1 MDRMTQSVWDRWTC
15 ALAVVGFSALAALS
29 SAQAAEKDKVSFAL
43 NWVPGP
49 QHTEFVVA
57 KYNGFFE
64 AEGLDVEMHPPAA
77 ATDPIKLV
85 ASGQDQVGISYAGDI
100 IGARAQGV
108 PIVSISAIHRK
119 TTLGLS
125 SRPEDHLTKP
135 KDIEGKIIGLT
146 PMPNNRAMFWDFV
159 AKNGIDKS
167 KIQVVTVQF
176 NGPTIVAAKKADLTD
191 TVSWYELG
199 TFKQIT
205 GVYPNYMQFTDYG
218 VQDGYYFCIIAS
230 EEMLKTKPDL
240 LRRFNTAVLKA
251 EQWTVEHPDEARKI
265 LLAHVPEVSEEFAK
279 QSRSIID
286 KIVRDEGTAKNG
298 LGWQDAQL
306 WTKMADWYY
315 EQKVVE
321 KKIDA
326 AGAFSNAVLPQTPV
340 LMGP

>member
-1 MDRMTQSVWDRWTC
+1 MTESVRSRWIL
-15 ALAVVGFSALAALS
+15 ALTTAGYFAAAAAG
-29 SAQAAEKDKVSFAL
+29 SAQAAEMEKVHFAL

-57 KYNGFFE
+57 KYHGFFE
-64 AEGLDVEMHPPAA
+64 AEGLDVDMHPPAA

-85 ASGQDQVGISYAGDI
+85 ASGQNQVGISYAGDI

-119 TTLGLS
+119 TTLGLL

-146 PMPNNRAMFWDFV
+146 PLPNNRAMFWDFV

-167 KIQVVTVQF
+167 KLQVVTVQF
-176 NGPTIVAAKKADLTD
+176 NGPTVVAAKKADLTD

-199 TFKQIT
+199 TYKQIT
-205 GVYPNYMQFTDYG
+205 GAYPDYMQFTDYG
-218 VQDGYYFCIIAS
+218 VQDGYYFCIITS
-230 EEMLKTKPDL
+230 EELLKTKPDL

-251 EQWTVEHPDEARKI
+251 EQWTVEHPDEALKV
-265 LLAHVPEVSEEFAK
+265 LTEHVAEVSEEFAK

-286 KIVRDEGTAKNG
+286 KIVRDESTAKNG
-298 LGWQDAQL
+298 LGWQDPEVWA
-306 WTKMADWYY
+306 KMAGWYF

-321 KKIDA
+321 TKIDPV
-326 AGAFSNAVLPQTPV
+326 GAFSNAVLPQTPI